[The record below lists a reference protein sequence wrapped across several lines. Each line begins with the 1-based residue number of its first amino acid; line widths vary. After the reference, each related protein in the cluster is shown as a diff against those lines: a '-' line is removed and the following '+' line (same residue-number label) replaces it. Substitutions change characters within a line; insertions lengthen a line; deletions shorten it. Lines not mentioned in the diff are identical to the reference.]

1 VEALLDAAARIDTRW
16 VLAVTLLLLDLWCIG
31 LLLRSDGS
39 PRSKVLWA
47 GVILLCP
54 VVGCVLWYVLGPKP
68 DMLPEEAG
76 ESGTAPGP

>member
-1 VEALLDAAARIDTRW
+1 MEALLDAAAGIDSRW
-16 VLAVTLLLLDLWCIG
+16 VLAVTLLLLDVWCIG

-39 PRSKVLWA
+39 VRSRLLWT
-47 GVILLCP
+47 GIIILCP

-76 ESGTAPGP
+76 RGAS